1 MKVFKFGGASVKNA
15 TAIKNAVQITQS
27 YKGPLIV
34 VVSAMGKTTNS
45 LEELWSAFVKRDQ
58 KTISKSL
65 NKLDEFHN
73 QLLVELFQEQ
83 SSLAKLFNE
92 SLSKLSN
99 YLEKEPSENMAYE
112 YDQIVSYGELWST
125 IIFSGALADY
135 KVNAKWMDARKII
148 RTTNHFQEA
157 RVDWPKTKDL
167 VKSTIFISI

>member
-45 LEELWSAFVKRDQ
+45 LEELWSAFVKGDE

-65 NKLDEFHN
+65 NKLVEFHN

-83 SSLAKLFNE
+83 SSSAKLFNE

-112 YDQIVSYGELWST
+112 YDQIVYL
-125 IIFSGALADY
+125 F
-135 KVNAKWMDARKII
+135 
-148 RTTNHFQEA
+148 
-157 RVDWPKTKDL
+157 
-167 VKSTIFISI
+167 